1 MSDLRLARHLFGQLT
16 RVRRMLGLV
25 ALAAVPGL
33 VAWIA
38 GGGESTADKL
48 DIYDI
53 VIASVSGA
61 SLSIAVLVIGAAVMR
76 DERDAGTLPF
86 LYLSPIPRWRFALAS
101 WLAAATAASIVAG
114 AGWMFGWIG
123 LGLSSG
129 DWGHALAALPA
140 YLAAAL
146 GYSALFLPI
155 GYLFTRA
162 ILVGLAYVFI
172 WEGILTTLV
181 SGIAAS
187 SVWRTAVSIFAD
199 IRELPRDALDVL
211 GPVEPGLG
219 GGSVKIVGV
228 VVIAIAFFAW
238 ALRTRDAL

>member
-1 MSDLRLARHLFGQLT
+1 MSDLRLARHLFRQLA
-16 RVRRMLGLV
+16 RGRRLLGLI
-25 ALAAVPGL
+25 ALASVPGL

-38 GGGESTADKL
+38 GSGETLGEKL
-48 DIYDI
+48 ELYDI
-53 VIASVSGA
+53 IVAGVSGA
-61 SLSIAVLVIGAAVMR
+61 TVSIAILVIGAAVMR

-101 WLAAATAASIVAG
+101 WVAAAGVGTLVSL
-114 AGWMFGWIG
+114 AGWAFGWLG
-123 LGLSSG
+123 LGLSAG
-129 DWGHALAALPA
+129 DWGHAIAALPA
-140 YLAAAL
+140 YVAAAL

-155 GYLFTRA
+155 GYLFNRA

-181 SGIAAS
+181 SGLAAS

-211 GPVEPGLG
+211 GPVEPGMG
-219 GGSVKIVGV
+219 GGMVKIVGV
-228 VVIAIAFFAW
+228 VVVAVGIFTW

>member
-1 MSDLRLARHLFGQLT
+1 MSLRLVTHVFGQLA
-16 RVRRMLGLV
+16 RPKRLLGLT

-53 VIASVSGA
+53 VVATVSGA
-61 SLSIAVLVIGAAVMR
+61 TLSIAVLVLGAAAMR

-86 LYLSPIPRWRFALAS
+86 LYMSPIPRWRFAT
-101 WLAAATAASIVAG
+101 ATWIAASGVSVLVAVG
-114 AGWMFGWIG
+114 GWLVGSIG
-123 LGLSSG
+123 LGLGSG
-129 DWGHALAALPA
+129 DWGHAWAALPA
-140 YLAAAL
+140 YLAAAM
-146 GYSALFLPI
+146 GYSAVFIPV
-155 GYLFTRA
+155 GYLFNRA

-187 SVWRTAVSIFAD
+187 SVWRTALSMFAD
-199 IRELPRDALDVL
+199 LRELPRDAMDAL
-211 GPVEPGLG
+211 GPVLPGIG
-219 GGSVKIVGV
+219 GALAKLIGV
-228 VVIAIAFFAW
+228 VVVSLAVFTW
-238 ALRTRDAL
+238 ALRSRDAL

>member
-1 MSDLRLARHLFGQLT
+1 MMSLRLVTHVFGQLA
-16 RVRRMLGLV
+16 RPKRLLGLT

-53 VIASVSGA
+53 VVATVSGA
-61 SLSIAVLVIGAAVMR
+61 TLSIAVLVLGAAAMR

-86 LYLSPIPRWRFALAS
+86 LYMSPIPRWRFAT
-101 WLAAATAASIVAG
+101 ATWIAASGVSVLVAVG
-114 AGWMFGWIG
+114 GWLVGSIG
-123 LGLSSG
+123 LGLGSG
-129 DWGHALAALPA
+129 DWGHAWAALPA
-140 YLAAAL
+140 YLAAAM
-146 GYSALFLPI
+146 GYSAVFIPV
-155 GYLFTRA
+155 GYLFNRA

-187 SVWRTAVSIFAD
+187 SVWRTALSMFAD
-199 IRELPRDALDVL
+199 LRELPRDAMDAL
-211 GPVEPGLG
+211 GPVLPGIG
-219 GGSVKIVGV
+219 GALAKLIGV
-228 VVIAIAFFAW
+228 VVVSLAVFTW
-238 ALRTRDAL
+238 ALRSRDAL

>member
-1 MSDLRLARHLFGQLT
+1 MMSLRLVTQVFGQLA
-16 RVRRMLGLV
+16 RPKRLLGLT

-53 VIASVSGA
+53 VVATVSGA
-61 SLSIAVLVIGAAVMR
+61 TLSIAVLVLGAAAMR

-86 LYLSPIPRWRFALAS
+86 LYMSPIPRWRFAT
-101 WLAAATAASIVAG
+101 ATWIAASGVSVLVAVG
-114 AGWMFGWIG
+114 GWLVGSIG
-123 LGLSSG
+123 LGLGSG
-129 DWGHALAALPA
+129 DWGHAWAALPA
-140 YLAAAL
+140 YLAAAM
-146 GYSALFLPI
+146 GYSAVFIPV
-155 GYLFTRA
+155 GYLFNRA

-187 SVWRTAVSIFAD
+187 SVWRTALSMFAD
-199 IRELPRDALDVL
+199 LRELPRDAMDAL
-211 GPVEPGLG
+211 GPVLPGIG
-219 GGSVKIVGV
+219 GALAKLIGV
-228 VVIAIAFFAW
+228 VVVSLAVFTW
-238 ALRTRDAL
+238 ALRSRDAL